1 MVIFVTSL
9 VAVSIFGM
17 GYLAGGMNQSSKVS
31 DLTDELLEAKREID
45 DLKSETTATDLF
57 IKMDEAEQADRER
70 K

>member
-1 MVIFVTSL
+1 
-9 VAVSIFGM
+9 M

-57 IKMDEAEQADRER
+57 IEMDKVERADRER